1 MTQEY
6 QDSNWRQLDGPFS
19 RTGFIAIPLGSLR
32 ELSSNATMNI
42 AANGGLLASD
52 TTPILEAVNGATD
65 SALRVNWAASNS
77 DLLTFQTTLP
87 PDLDPSNPIVIKFLA
102 AMAGATNTPTI
113 SGDYF
118 FNVGGTK
125 RTVATGAITGTT
137 VAEYTASIVAA
148 SIPTLP
154 LTLSAQLTLGAHT
167 TDAAYLYGVYIT
179 YTRK

>member
-19 RTGFIAIPLGSLR
+19 RTGFISIPLTSLR

-42 AANGGLLASD
+42 AANGGVFASD
-52 TTPILEAVNGATD
+52 TTPVFEAVNGATD
-65 SALRVNWAASNS
+65 SALRLKWAASNS
-77 DLLTFQTTLP
+77 DLFTFQTTLP
-87 PDLDPSNPIVIKFLA
+87 PDLDPSNPIVIKYIA
-102 AMAGATNTPTI
+102 AMAGATDTPTL
-113 SGDYF
+113 SGDHF
-118 FNVGGTK
+118 FGVAGTK
-125 RTVATGAITGTT
+125 RTVATGAVTGTT

-154 LTLSAQLTLGAHT
+154 LTLSVQVTPGAHT
-167 TDAAYLYGVYIT
+167 TDILYLYGVYIT